1 MNVYHIIN
9 TYYPQGT
16 VFGVIVLRCPDGT
29 QRKWM
34 GWDTLI
40 DDLCEKY
47 KVKYL
52 DGLDITE
59 LPDNGGFIDND
70 EF

>member
-1 MNVYHIIN
+1 MNTYHVVS

-16 VFGVIVLRCPDGT
+16 VFGVIVFQCPDGT

-40 DDLCEKY
+40 DDLCKKY
-47 KVKYL
+47 RVKSL
-52 DGLDITE
+52 DGLDLPE
-59 LPDNGGFIDND
+59 LPKNGGFVED
-70 EF
+70 EEF